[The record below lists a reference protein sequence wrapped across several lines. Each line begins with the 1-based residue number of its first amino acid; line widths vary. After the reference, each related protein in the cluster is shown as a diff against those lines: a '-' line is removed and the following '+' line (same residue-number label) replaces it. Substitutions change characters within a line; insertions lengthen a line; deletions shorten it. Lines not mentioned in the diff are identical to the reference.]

1 MRIFPPSFGGA
12 VEGSTETEI
21 VVAEANSENKLVNE
35 EMELWRR
42 IAGQRFVQHVGLD
55 AGFDARLEERLA
67 AIDEDQR
74 AGLLQF
80 RFKRH
85 AFYVCA
91 SILAWVVF
99 WDLADQ
105 NQNSILSRLLAWG
118 TVLVAF
124 WLARA
129 V

>member
-1 MRIFPPSFGGA
+1 
-12 VEGSTETEI
+12 
-21 VVAEANSENKLVNE
+21 
-35 EMELWRR
+35 MELWRR
-42 IAGQRFVQHVGLD
+42 IAGQRFVQRVGLD
-55 AGFDARLEERLA
+55 AGLEARLQARLT
-67 AIDEDQR
+67 AIDEQQR
-74 AGLLQF
+74 AGLLRF
-80 RFKRH
+80 RFKRE

-91 SILAWVVF
+91 SILAWMVF